1 MAIAMYNHPDISF
14 NSRPC
19 ERGDT
24 VSAKAKAVS
33 AEVSIHAPARG
44 ATQLKALKA
53 FMEEVSI
60 HAPARGATF

>member
-44 ATQLKALKA
+44 ATPFADQMGFLLYLSIYAQA
-53 FMEEVSI
+53 GEVTI
-60 HAPARGATF
+60 